1 MKPVIQYYAHILR
14 QHSVPVDKVDPEL
27 VKDMA
32 DFQGRCLGL
41 AAVQLG
47 VLARLIMVRYGD
59 EYLFLA
65 NPEIVK
71 ASPKATIMREGCLS
85 IGYGREYHPVPRSK
99 RVKVRYMDIEGNQ
112 KTVKAEGT
120 TARALQHEIDHLDG
134 KLIFDY
140 EEAMRGR

>member
-1 MKPVIQYYAHILR
+1 MSILR
-14 QHSVPVDKVDPEL
+14 QHSVDVYMIDLDL
-27 VKDMA
+27 VKDMTEY
-32 DFQGRCLGL
+32 QGRCLGL

-47 VLARLIMVRYGD
+47 VLARLIMVRYGE

-65 NPEIVK
+65 NPEIIK
-71 ASPKATIMREGCLS
+71 LSPKTTIMREGCLS

-99 RVKVRYMDIEGNQ
+99 RVKVRYMNIEGIQ

-120 TARALQHEIDHLDG
+120 TAAALQHEIDHLDG

-140 EEAMRGR
+140 TEAVRDR